1 MNFGAFKCPLP
12 VLSTGNRGSWE
23 ASEQKSDMTI
33 DMFGEGVLRAA
44 SRMSW
49 RIPSENKNLTKQTRH
64 RPRNLTFLAMI

>member
-33 DMFGEGVLRAA
+33 DMFGEGVLQAA

-49 RIPSENKNLTKQTRH
+49 RIRRSKQRKSLPYPGEG
-64 RPRNLTFLAMI
+64 RGE

>member
-1 MNFGAFKCPLP
+1 MDFGAFKCPFL
-12 VLSTGNRGSWE
+12 VLLTGNRGSWE

-49 RIPSENKNLTKQTRH
+49 RIRRSKQRKSL
-64 RPRNLTFLAMI
+64 PYPGEGKGE

>member
-1 MNFGAFKCPLP
+1 MDFGAFKCPLP
-12 VLSTGNRGSWE
+12 VLSTGNRELWE

-49 RIPSENKNLTKQTRH
+49 RIRRSKQRKSLPYPGEG
-64 RPRNLTFLAMI
+64 RGE

>member
-1 MNFGAFKCPLP
+1 MDFGAFKCQLP
-12 VLSTGNRGSWE
+12 VLLTGNRGSWE

-49 RIPSENKNLTKQTRH
+49 RIRRSKQR
-64 RPRNLTFLAMI
+64 RSLPYPGEGRGE